1 MKTRKLKTN
10 KNIYFEGPIVI
21 EDNVFND
28 NRGFFFESW
37 NEKEFCEIINKK
49 IKFVQD
55 NFSFSKKGVLR
66 GLHFQVNPFP
76 QGKLIRCIQGSIF
89 DVIVDLRK
97 DSPSFKQWASIKL
110 SENIYQKLWVPVGF
124 AHGFLT
130 LSETASVFYKSS
142 EYWKKDHEFTL
153 KWNDPELNIDWGN
166 KNDFK
171 LSKKDYNGT
180 PLKGLKMHLF

>member
-10 KNIYFEGPIVI
+10 KNIYFEGPIII
-21 EDNVFND
+21 EDNVFTD

-76 QGKLIRCIQGSIF
+76 QGKLIRCFQGSIL

-110 SENIYQKLWVPVGF
+110 SENYSL
-124 AHGFLT
+124 
-130 LSETASVFYKSS
+130 
-142 EYWKKDHEFTL
+142 
-153 KWNDPELNIDWGN
+153 LNLNQLHQI
-166 KNDFK
+166 
-171 LSKKDYNGT
+171 LSK
-180 PLKGLKMHLF
+180 HI

>member
-21 EDNVFND
+21 EDNVFTD

-130 LSETASVFYKSS
+130 LSKTANVFYKVS
-142 EYWKKDHEFTL
+142 EY
-153 KWNDPELNIDWGN
+153 
-166 KNDFK
+166 
-171 LSKKDYNGT
+171 
-180 PLKGLKMHLF
+180 